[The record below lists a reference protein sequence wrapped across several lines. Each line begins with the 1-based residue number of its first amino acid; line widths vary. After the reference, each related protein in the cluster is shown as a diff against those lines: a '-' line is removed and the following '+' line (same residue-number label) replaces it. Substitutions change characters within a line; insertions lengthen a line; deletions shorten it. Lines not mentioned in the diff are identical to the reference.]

1 MSKPHYH
8 GHRERLRERLQRD
21 SRQLADYE
29 VLEIL
34 LGYVIRRGDTKPLA
48 KEMLARHKTLHGV
61 FLADPAEFRTIEG
74 FGPASEEF
82 WLLWRELWARM
93 HESPVAQRVVIQS
106 PQDVAEMAKARLG
119 PGRREEFWVAMVDN
133 KNRLLAWEPISRG
146 TVDQTIVFPREVFTR
161 ALELKASG
169 VVLVHNHPGGDPR
182 PSSQDVEL
190 TRRMVRAATD
200 LGLRVLDHLVVTDR
214 AFYSFQQ
221 EGML

>member
-1 MSKPHYH
+1 M
-8 GHRERLRERLQRD
+8 L
-21 SRQLADYE
+21 YE
-29 VLEIL
+29 VIT
-34 LGYVIRRGDTKPLA
+34 RCD
-48 KEMLARHKTLHGV
+48 
-61 FLADPAEFRTIEG
+61 
-74 FGPASEEF
+74 
-82 WLLWRELWARM
+82 LWAR
-93 HESPVAQRVVIQS
+93 QRHADTACGFGIFLH
-106 PQDVAEMAKARLG
+106 D
-119 PGRREEFWVAMVDN
+119 
-133 KNRLLAWEPISRG
+133 G

-200 LGLRVLDHLVVTDR
+200 LGLRVLDHLVVTER